1 MTVLCIQTI
10 FAATK
15 RVMTGMENTWKQ
27 MEVFHLLF
35 PMTCL
40 VLGMHDTLSLETG
53 SFSSF
58 MGTRTVLQTTLLAA
72 VTQQV
77 VGTSMTSSQPALQQ
91 RLLGPSLQL
100 VACGAL
106 LLVLA
111 GVETNPGPFP
121 PMFAAIGRNDLA
133 RVRRLLEQDQGLVN
147 QPYQGFSPLHYAV
160 QENHEGMVS
169 LLVDHRADIEAT
181 TSLGN
186 TALNMAASEGQVSM
200 ASLLLEHGARVDTT
214 NHQGF
219 SPLLSAADYGH
230 TAMVN
235 LLVSHGGRLDERE
248 ADTQDTPLIKA
259 CFGGHLSTV
268 TALLAHGAGLDLQQH
283 AGMTAL
289 HVAAQEGHQACVEV
303 LLQGGADYSIPQR
316 IRGPTHT
323 QGCTVEQD
331 WCGEDGARPRVQHR
345 YGELLRHWDR
355 ATWNR

>member
-15 RVMTGMENTWKQ
+15 RLMTGMGNTWKQ
-27 MEVFHLLF
+27 MEVFHLLV

-40 VLGMHDTLSLETG
+40 VLGMHDTTSLETG
-53 SFSSF
+53 SLASF

-111 GVETNPGPFP
+111 GLETNPGPSNRGTP
-121 PMFAAIGRNDLA
+121 PLFAAIVSGDLWA
-133 RVRRLLEQDQGLVN
+133 VGRLLAQDPALAN
-147 QPYQGFSPLHYAV
+147 TPWRGFSPLHVAV
-160 QENHEGMVS
+160 QQGNAGIVEE
-169 LLVDHRADIEAT
+169 LLGRGADIEAT

-186 TALNMAASEGQVSM
+186 TAFNMVVSEGQVSM
-200 ASLLLEHGARVDTT
+200 ASLLLQHGARVDTT

-219 SPLLSAADYGH
+219 SPLLSAAYAGH

-235 LLVSHGGRLDERE
+235 LLVSHGGRVDERLS
-248 ADTQDTPLIKA
+248 LI
-259 CFGGHLSTV
+259 H
-268 TALLAHGAGLDLQQH
+268 
-283 AGMTAL
+283 
-289 HVAAQEGHQACVEV
+289 
-303 LLQGGADYSIPQR
+303 I
-316 IRGPTHT
+316 
-323 QGCTVEQD
+323 
-331 WCGEDGARPRVQHR
+331 
-345 YGELLRHWDR
+345 
-355 ATWNR
+355 